1 MIALLS
7 QSIDAISEI
16 DKKKISQVELI
27 KKFPNTY
34 QFCNKLL
41 RKGVYS
47 YEYMDSWEKFD
58 EDKPP
63 SQENYY
69 SNLNLENITE
79 EDCKHV
85 DEVWDTFKIKN
96 LGEYHD
102 LYV

>member
-1 MIALLS
+1 
-7 QSIDAISEI
+7 
-16 DKKKISQVELI
+16 
-27 KKFPNTY
+27 
-34 QFCNKLL
+34 
-41 RKGVYS
+41 
-47 YEYMDSWEKFD
+47 MDSWEKYD

-85 DEVWDTFKIKN
+85 DKVWDTFKIKN